1 MKKLVRLWRKEDF
14 TSMAPIKLSAPRV
27 WKSYLTLPI
36 LNWFLIQFK
45 SSHIYRLQFGS
56 STPPSWTRVNKK
68 PGNVA
73 ASFQPE
79 KKNWLK
85 RHGNLPFSEGLQTN
99 FRLRDEDII
108 ILETLWVKNKEIDWL
123 TCFKI
128 PQLFSYRTG
137 RLHATKSYHVSLPLW
152 RYIPFKFLNYSSV

>member
-1 MKKLVRLWRKEDF
+1 MGGTRSFSLWRSWYVSEEKK
-14 TSMAPIKLSAPRV
+14 TSLQ
-27 WKSYLTLPI
+27 WHLTLPI
-36 LNWFLIQFK
+36 FNWFLIQFK

-56 STPPSWTRVNKK
+56 STPPSRTRAKK
-68 PGNVA
+68 KSVMSLQVFN
-73 ASFQPE
+73 Q
-79 KKNWLK
+79 K
-85 RHGNLPFSEGLQTN
+85 RRTDWRGMGILPFSEGLQTN

-128 PQLFSYRTG
+128 PQCFSYRTG
-137 RLHATKSYHVSLPLW
+137 RLHAPKSYHVSLPLW